1 MTAFGV
7 WDRLNPIAPGLT
19 GPTWFADGVA
29 PRIFPWLVLYPSCDT
44 GPLFTRKGQHA
55 LNTRS
60 AIERSAQRSA
70 IDIFASRPHACIGR
84 DSLRKHALRVVA
96 AVGFEYQ
103 SPDGMAKFPSVFLG
117 I

>member
-1 MTAFGV
+1 MG
-7 WDRLNPIAPGLT
+7 RRRGYS
-19 GPTWFADGVA
+19 
-29 PRIFPWLVLYPSCDT
+29 PWLVLYPSCDT
-44 GPLFTRKGQHA
+44 GPLFTRKGRHA

-70 IDIFASRPHACIGR
+70 IDTFPSCPHACIGR
-84 DSLRKHALRVVA
+84 DSLRKHALRVVT

-103 SPDGMAKFPSVFLG
+103 SPDGMAEFPSVFLG